1 MNFEMIIAVLLFC
14 LWTINSVAAD
24 AAKSGVAADDVLKTT
39 NPGRKPAANLKM
51 KSSRVPQF
59 VISTAKGSLPRLDI
73 GEETSFEATSGTAAL
88 PVAPAPIAFR
98 VEKRASPPTPKA
110 DKKRAPASAALTDAR
125 RATVATPS
133 AAPAVAPVTLPADPT
148 LAESHPETTP
158 VKEMTPDEMK
168 LLEAHISLENH
179 ESPETALGLVVEL
192 LDHKELSTEAR
203 YTYALAARKLGLDSE
218 FRSTLFKM
226 ANETKSKDWGRRATE
241 SLAREA
247 AVLNVNDMKNL
258 SELVTR
264 YGVDVS
270 ENDAYQFLRAKYNLD
285 KGDLSQVLDALES
298 IPEKSKYRGDARLIS
313 ALFEYRRGDLKEA
326 QSQLEKLLA
335 EKNVRED
342 LRDVAVL
349 TLARIQFQRDQYK
362 DAFQNYMKVSRA
374 SPLWME
380 AAVEQAWAQIL
391 VQDYEGA
398 AGNMFSLHT
407 DFFKNAFSPDSYVVR
422 TIAYLN
428 LCQFGDGLQALQNM
442 QRRYGGLVGR
452 LETYKTSHKTS
463 ADYYAT
469 VKTWLQH
476 ADLKEVDG
484 LPRSFIVELARHPS
498 FMKPQGQINA
508 FEDEIESFNK
518 ANLVLIQRE
527 KELLQKQTQAKDD
540 LNRMN
545 ERNAGLKTSDAAL
558 KITRDGLERQIA
570 ILKGQHTLAKRAR
583 GFIKQAR
590 ERALARMEKEKVD
603 LKAKAAEGLKGRFQ
617 TLLAQLTQSLDQSE
631 VLRYELLAGA
641 GEHLRSQT
649 AGAALNEKERPEMK
663 PAAEKSMK
671 WKFRGEI
678 WEDEIGHYRS
688 SLKNVCPADDK
699 VASY

>member
-1 MNFEMIIAVLLFC
+1 MNFEMIIAVLLFT
-14 LWTINSVAAD
+14 LWTLNSVAAD
-24 AAKSGVAADDVLKTT
+24 EALKTVT
-39 NPGRKPAANLKM
+39 PGRKPAANLKM

-59 VISTAKGSLPRLDI
+59 VISTAKGNLPRLDI
-73 GEETSFEATSGTAAL
+73 GEEASFEAVNGTAAL
-88 PVAPAPIAFR
+88 PAAPAAVAFR
-98 VEKRASPPTPKA
+98 VERRASPVLPKP
-110 DKKRAPASAALTDAR
+110 DKKRTPASAAATDAR
-125 RATVATPS
+125 RANVAPPA
-133 AAPAVAPVTLPADPT
+133 AAPAVTPVALPADPA
-148 LAESHPETTP
+148 LAESRPETTP
-158 VKEMTPDEMK
+158 VKELTPDELK

-179 ESPETALGLVVEL
+179 ESPETALGLLVEL
-192 LDHKELSTEAR
+192 LDHKDLSTEAR
-203 YTYALAARKLGLDSE
+203 YTYALAARRLGLDSE
-218 FRSTLFKM
+218 FRSTLFKI
-226 ANETKSKDWGRRATE
+226 AGETKNKDWGRRATE
-241 SLAREA
+241 ALAREA
-247 AVLNVNDMKNL
+247 AVLDVADVKVL
-258 SELVTR
+258 AELVAR
-264 YGVDVS
+264 YGVDIAD
-270 ENDAYQFLRAKYNLD
+270 NDAYQFLRAKYNLD
-285 KGDLSQVLDALES
+285 KGDLTQVQDALES
-298 IPEKSKYRGDARLIS
+298 IPEKSKYRGDARLLS

-326 QSQLEKLLA
+326 QSLLEKLLA
-335 EKNVRED
+335 ENTVRED

-362 DAFQNYMKVSRA
+362 DAFQNYMKVGRS

-422 TIAYLN
+422 TVAYLN

-452 LETYKTSHKTS
+452 LETYKASHKNS
-463 ADYYAT
+463 GDYYAT
-469 VKTWLQH
+469 VKSWLQH
-476 ADLKEVDG
+476 ADLKDVDG

-498 FMKPQGQINA
+498 FMKPQGRINA
-508 FEDEIESFNK
+508 FEDEIENFNR
-518 ANLVLIQRE
+518 ANLALIQRE
-527 KELLQKQTQAKDD
+527 KDLLQKQTQAKDD
-540 LNRMN
+540 LARLN

-558 KITRDGLERQIA
+558 KITRDGLERQILV
-570 ILKGQHTLAKRAR
+570 LKSQHTLAKRAR

-590 ERALARMEKEKVD
+590 ERAIARMEKEKVE

-617 TLLAQLTQSLDQSE
+617 TLLAQLTDSLDQSE

-641 GEHLRSQT
+641 GEHLRQQT
-649 AGAALNEKERPEMK
+649 AGAALTDKEHPELK